1 VFVDAHSDEHG
12 TFRQVGWV
20 FGGQARV
27 QATPEVRDAAITD
40 TSELLAAA
48 GYRAD
53 EIDELREKGVVA

>member
-1 VFVDAHSDEHG
+1 
-12 TFRQVGWV
+12 VGWV

-48 GYRAD
+48 GYSAD
-53 EIDELREKGVVA
+53 EIDELRDKGVVA